1 MSKITFLGTGHGF
14 VFNLYNTCFVI
25 ENHNDFLL
33 VDTGGSVEIVKRL
46 KQHHILLS
54 SLHHIFISHTHTDHI
69 MGLFWI
75 FKAMM
80 GMMKNHQYEGQLN
93 IYCNKEVAR
102 NIEVMMPCLLPIKGI
117 ELLKQYM
124 RIHILEDGMHK
135 DIIGLDVEF
144 FDVFARGNLLYGFET
159 VINHK
164 KVIFLGDETCH
175 KDLYPRLKDA
185 HYVMHEAF
193 CLDKEEH
200 IFHPYDKNHS
210 TVLSVCKEF
219 KDLNISNLILFH
231 SEDTHKNKKEL
242 YLEEGYRIY
251 HNHII
256 VPDEH
261 EEIEV
266 L

>member
-25 ENHNDFLL
+25 ENNNDYLL
-33 VDTGGSVEIVKRL
+33 VDTGGSVDIVKRL
-46 KQHHILLS
+46 KQHNISLL

-80 GMMKNHQYEGQLN
+80 GVMKNNMYKGYLN
-93 IYCNKEVAR
+93 IYCNSEVAT
-102 NIEVMMPCLLPIKGI
+102 NIKTIMPCLLPKKGI
-117 ELLKQYM
+117 ELLNQYM
-124 RIHILEDGMHK
+124 IIHELEDGMHK
-135 DIIGLDVEF
+135 DIIDLDIEF
-144 FDVFARGNLLYGFET
+144 FDVLARGNMLYGFET
-159 VINHK
+159 CINNK
-164 KVIFLGDETCH
+164 KLIFLGDETCH
-175 KDLYPRLKDA
+175 EKLYPRLKDA

-210 TVLSVCKEF
+210 TVLSVCKAF
-219 KDLNISNLILFH
+219 ADFNISNLILFH
-231 SEDTHKNKKEL
+231 SEDTHENKKEL
-242 YLEEGYRIY
+242 YLQEGYSVY
-251 HNHII
+251 KGNII

-266 L
+266 